1 LFRLGLAY
9 ERTMRHRRRGARDG
23 RLVLISLKT
32 ARHLRQ
38 QCQRFLHPAIGF
50 VCGRCDFHLNFGR
63 DPYQLYRF
71 HVGKRRIL
79 DQRVNKAFSEQQRR
93 LSMRVRFNNGG
104 RSWIIDDGNKGGHS
118 SPEIFR
124 RELDGSLCRWRLG
137 SSADD
142 ATNIASIARIF
153 HNLGQCRP
161 RNARFSPAQ
170 LK

>member
-1 LFRLGLAY
+1 
-9 ERTMRHRRRGARDG
+9 
-23 RLVLISLKT
+23 
-32 ARHLRQ
+32 
-38 QCQRFLHPAIGF
+38 
-50 VCGRCDFHLNFGR
+50 
-63 DPYQLYRF
+63 
-71 HVGKRRIL
+71 
-79 DQRVNKAFSEQQRR
+79 

-118 SPEIFR
+118 SPAIFR